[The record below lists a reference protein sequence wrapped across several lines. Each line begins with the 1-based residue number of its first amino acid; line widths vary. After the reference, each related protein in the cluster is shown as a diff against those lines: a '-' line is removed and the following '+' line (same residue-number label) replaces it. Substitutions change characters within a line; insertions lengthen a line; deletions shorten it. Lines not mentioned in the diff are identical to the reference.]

1 MSALASCQICGSRD
15 QQTYVERA
23 PVRYVRC
30 RQCGLITNADAE
42 ALLAEA
48 EEHYAEET
56 YFGVYSRRFGQK
68 LRSARRRID
77 LLRSYQPTGRLLDI
91 GCGLGD
97 TLIAAREAG
106 YDASGLD
113 IGAYPVQHCQELGFE
128 VRQASVTDTGLAAES
143 FDLVTMW
150 DVLEHIPR
158 TADGLREVARVLKPG
173 GVLGLIVPSGGYLR
187 ACLFRN
193 TYQNYRGLWARTHFV
208 YHNSRTL
215 SRVLVS
221 CGLQPLPFPLV
232 HRGALCHGPAEATVE
247 LVASVPRYL
256 LSSFRRACR
265 LSRNL
270 LVIARKTA

>member
-1 MSALASCQICGSRD
+1 MR
-15 QQTYVERA
+15 
-23 PVRYVRC
+23 PVPC
-30 RQCGLITNADAE
+30 DAE

-128 VRQASVTDTGLAAES
+128 VRQASVTDTGLAAEAS
-143 FDLVTMW
+143 TSSRCGTCW
-150 DVLEHIPR
+150 S
-158 TADGLREVARVLKPG
+158 T
-173 GVLGLIVPSGGYLR
+173 S
-187 ACLFRN
+187 
-193 TYQNYRGLWARTHFV
+193 RGQQTGCVR
-208 YHNSRTL
+208 SPE
-215 SRVLVS
+215 S
-221 CGLQPLPFPLV
+221 
-232 HRGALCHGPAEATVE
+232 
-247 LVASVPRYL
+247 
-256 LSSFRRACR
+256 
-265 LSRNL
+265 
-270 LVIARKTA
+270 

>member
-113 IGAYPVQHCQELGFE
+113 IQVLSGVDEARAMDGVREKFGSASLTRGVLLG
-128 VRQASVTDTGLAAES
+128 RDTG
-143 FDLVTMW
+143 FTM
-150 DVLEHIPR
+150 P
-158 TADGLREVARVLKPG
+158 GLPD
-173 GVLGLIVPSGGYLR
+173 
-187 ACLFRN
+187 
-193 TYQNYRGLWARTHFV
+193 
-208 YHNSRTL
+208 
-215 SRVLVS
+215 
-221 CGLQPLPFPLV
+221 
-232 HRGALCHGPAEATVE
+232 
-247 LVASVPRYL
+247 
-256 LSSFRRACR
+256 
-265 LSRNL
+265 
-270 LVIARKTA
+270 